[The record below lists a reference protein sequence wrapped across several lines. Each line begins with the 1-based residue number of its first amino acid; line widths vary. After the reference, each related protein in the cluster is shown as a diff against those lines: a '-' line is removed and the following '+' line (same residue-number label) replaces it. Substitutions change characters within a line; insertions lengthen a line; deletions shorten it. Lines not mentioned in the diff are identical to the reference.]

1 MGYSYNNFNNQ
12 QGNYQ
17 QRNYRGNNN
26 YSQQQQS
33 QPAQPPMSPE
43 EFIDNRINV
52 YQVFVNQIKSQGLDP
67 ADFCFALG
75 GWVSSYLISKEQRE
89 RNART

>member
-17 QRNYRGNNN
+17 RRNYGGNNS

-43 EFIDNRINV
+43 EFIDNRLNV
-52 YQVFVNQIKSQGLDP
+52 YQAFVNRIKEQGLDP
-67 ADFCFALG
+67 ADYGFALG
-75 GWVSSYLISKEQRE
+75 GWVTSYVLEAKRK
-89 RNART
+89 